1 MKTLM
6 PKQLGND
13 ARKWYVVDAEGQTL
27 GRLSTQIAT
36 ILKGKN
42 KVSYAPHVDN
52 WDYVVVINSE
62 KIVVTGK
69 KLEDKI
75 YYRHTG
81 FLWGIKEIS
90 LGKLLDKKPSEALNK
105 AVSGMLPKNRLRKD
119 MLARLKLVVGSEH
132 GFKAQQPE
140 TITLS

>member
-52 WDYVVVINSE
+52 
-62 KIVVTGK
+62 
-69 KLEDKI
+69 
-75 YYRHTG
+75 
-81 FLWGIKEIS
+81 
-90 LGKLLDKKPSEALNK
+90 
-105 AVSGMLPKNRLRKD
+105 
-119 MLARLKLVVGSEH
+119 
-132 GFKAQQPE
+132 
-140 TITLS
+140 

>member
-6 PKQLGND
+6 PTQLGND

-62 KIVVTGK
+62 KIAVTGNK
-69 KLEDKI
+69 IEDKI

-81 FLWGIKEIS
+81 FMWGIKEIS

>member
-52 WDYVVVINSE
+52 WDYVIVLNSD
-62 KIVVTGK
+62 KFIVTGK

-81 FLWGIKEIS
+81 FMGGIKQIS
-90 LGKLLDKKPSEALNK
+90 LGKLLNKKPTEALSK
-105 AVSGMLPKNRLRKD
+105 AVSGMLPKNKLRTN
-119 MLARLKLVVGSEH
+119 MLSRLKLVVGNEH
-132 GFKAQQPE
+132 TFKAQKPE
-140 TITLS
+140 TITL

>member
-6 PKQLGND
+6 PKQLQND
-13 ARKWYVVDAEGQTL
+13 ERKWFVVDAQGQTL

-52 WDYVVVINSE
+52 WDYVIVINSD
-62 KIVVTGK
+62 KIAVSWN

-90 LGKLLDKKPSEALNK
+90 LWRLLEKKPTEALRK
-105 AVSGMLPKNRLRKD
+105 AVSWMLPKNKLRKH
-119 MLARLKLVVGSEH
+119 MISRLKLVVGQEH
-132 GFKAQQPE
+132 GFKAQKPE
-140 TITLS
+140 TITL

>member
-62 KIVVTGK
+62 KIAVTGNK
-69 KLEDKI
+69 IEDKI

-105 AVSGMLPKNRLRKD
+105 AVSGMLPKNKLRKK
-119 MLARLKLVVGSEH
+119 MLARLKLVVGNEH
-132 GFKAQQPE
+132 NFKAQQPE
-140 TITLS
+140 TISL